1 MKNSYHRSEKFI
13 YAHRWTDCIFD
24 LNQQKSGSFAASDK
38 TDKIKSNQ
46 IQFSDSQ
53 QNDVEPNAYS
63 SHRYVVTIIV
73 IFFVC
78 VWFVNVGLSR
88 VLSKSNGTVEKAEHS
103 TNSCVHM
110 CMHRLKKHKRKKEK
124 TTFNDLFSLHSLGIL
139 ICFFVRSFFL
149 SFSRVVVV
157 ICVLSVV
164 LLCSKCASLKWKEI
178 MRSHARAHTHST
190 HNTHHSFNFLIHF
203 SCDRVCT
210 ASSLRFFL
218 FCSTLNEKQN
228 YQMFAISAVIRRY
241 TIELWARDGVCDTPK
256 CK

>member
-1 MKNSYHRSEKFI
+1 MWSPTHIQVTGMSSLSSSFFSSVCVICERRTLASVVKIEWNGRKSR
-13 YAHRWTDCIFD
+13 TFD
-24 LNQQKSGSFAASDK
+24 K
-38 TDKIKSNQ
+38 
-46 IQFSDSQ
+46 
-53 QNDVEPNAYS
+53 
-63 SHRYVVTIIV
+63 
-73 IFFVC
+73 FVC
-78 VWFVNVGLSR
+78 FAQIDEIEFQPS
-88 VLSKSNGTVEKAEHS
+88 
-103 TNSCVHM
+103 VHM
-110 CMHRLKKHKRKKEK
+110 CMHRLKKHKRKKGK

-157 ICVLSVV
+157 NCVLSVV

-228 YQMFAISAVIRRY
+228 Y
-241 TIELWARDGVCDTPK
+241 
-256 CK
+256 